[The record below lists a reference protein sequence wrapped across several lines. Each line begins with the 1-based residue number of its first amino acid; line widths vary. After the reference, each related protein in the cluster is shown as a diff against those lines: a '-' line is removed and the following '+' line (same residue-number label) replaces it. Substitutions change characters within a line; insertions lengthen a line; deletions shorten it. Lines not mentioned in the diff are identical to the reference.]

1 MNDTDALIDEILN
14 LEWAM
19 FQKVKGEN
27 PASCQQMPDKFKKIR
42 GSLFSVWSQEALA
55 SYLTDLQMAIDK
67 DVNFLTQKYALMD
80 SRISPLKTGPEIKS
94 KIKEIV
100 AIETEWQKEIQRKF
114 PVLFK
119 RMARSTNPTGDGS
132 NFSIYLACELETYS
146 ENTINLYYLNITNAV
161 ESQTNLAVESL
172 RILLKKE
179 GYESIDHAERYLAQH
194 ES

>member
-1 MNDTDALIDEILN
+1 MNDTEALIDKILN
-14 LEWAM
+14 LEWTM
-19 FQKVKGEN
+19 FQKVKGET

-55 SYLTDLQMAIDK
+55 SYLTDLQTAIDQ

-80 SRISPLKTGPEIKS
+80 SRIPPLKTEPEITS

-100 AIETEWQKEIQRKF
+100 AIETEWQNEIQQKF

-119 RMARSTNPTGDGS
+119 RMGRSTKPTGDGS

-146 ENTINLYYLNITNAV
+146 ENTINLYYLNITTAV
-161 ESQTNLAVESL
+161 ENQTNLAVESL
-172 RILLKKE
+172 RILLNKE
-179 GYESIDHAERYLAQH
+179 GYDSIDHAERYLAQH
-194 ES
+194 KS